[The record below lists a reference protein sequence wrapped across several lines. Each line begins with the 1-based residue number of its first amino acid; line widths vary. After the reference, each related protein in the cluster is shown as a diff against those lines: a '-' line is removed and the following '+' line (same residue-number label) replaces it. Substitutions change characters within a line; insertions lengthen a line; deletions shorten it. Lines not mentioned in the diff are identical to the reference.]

1 MTELKLNK
9 HLGGERPRDG
19 PGGWAS
25 GSSGPGSC
33 SPGSPLAAPAGP
45 RSRHQGVSG
54 HPNIHNPPK
63 NGRQGASLGLLKG
76 LTPFSSG
83 KIFFSVF
90 FGQNLTLPSILGDS
104 RKKRTS
110 AQLSSLNL
118 LKLRVSAN
126 KQSCRPP
133 EGHSWPRRTP
143 PAAPLHPPSAVD
155 AGSPAAEFR
164 LLPLGEVLCRLR
176 TRCAAHLARR
186 AHGRGERRVGPRF

>member
-1 MTELKLNK
+1 M
-9 HLGGERPRDG
+9 GERLLRARLLLPRVAARSPSG
-19 PGGWAS
+19 AALSAARGERAPEHTQSAKKWPTRGQPGATESVNTVFQW
-25 GSSGPGSC
+25 
-33 SPGSPLAAPAGP
+33 
-45 RSRHQGVSG
+45 
-54 HPNIHNPPK
+54 K
-63 NGRQGASLGLLKG
+63 
-76 LTPFSSG
+76 
-83 KIFFSVF
+83 KIFFCLF
-90 FGQNLTLPSILGDS
+90 WQNLTLPSILGDS